1 MDKWKFTC
9 VGCGEKEDVVC
20 NNCKRNLFTG
30 RKKGDYMWLECDHCK
45 YENDQMSHACSFTPA
60 FDSIDKYRPEEIHK
74 QATTDFNANR
84 DFFFNVGSEEHLN
97 QSKFKNVFLPIIIF
111 LILQISY
118 VIYIWD

>member
-1 MDKWKFTC
+1 MDNWIYTC
-9 VGCGEKEDVVC
+9 VGCGEKNDVEC
-20 NNCKRNLFTG
+20 INCGRKLFKG
-30 RKKGDYMWLECDHCK
+30 RKKNDVRWLECVHCK
-45 YENDQMSHACSFTPA
+45 YENDEMLHICSYTSA
-60 FDSIDKYRPEEIHK
+60 FDTIDKYRPEVIHK
-74 QATTDFNANR
+74 QAITDLNANR